1 MARLGVLK
9 ILPILRSQLYY
20 KKVPRSPSLPALK
33 QALKNIPR
41 HPKHGSAIHKRCL
54 NQSKL
59 HFLINS
65 LKIKLAHNIFCYKY
79 KRPLCRAGRAIKHL
93 CSNPQRHKKAE
104 QNKDDY
110 GILMQGGG
118 LPLPPRA
125 PFFSFLRP
133 KPDGCKHQRM
143 GISPK
148 APKIRNPL
156 NIYFAKKYIPV
167 F

>member
-1 MARLGVLK
+1 MARFGVLK

-33 QALKNIPR
+33 QALENIPR

-79 KRPLCRAGRAIKHL
+79 KRPLCRAGRAIKRL

-125 PFFSFLRP
+125 PFFLFFAQSLTAASPSAWAFLP
-133 KPDGCKHQRM
+133 KPRKSATH
-143 GISPK
+143 
-148 APKIRNPL
+148 
-156 NIYFAKKYIPV
+156 
-167 F
+167 